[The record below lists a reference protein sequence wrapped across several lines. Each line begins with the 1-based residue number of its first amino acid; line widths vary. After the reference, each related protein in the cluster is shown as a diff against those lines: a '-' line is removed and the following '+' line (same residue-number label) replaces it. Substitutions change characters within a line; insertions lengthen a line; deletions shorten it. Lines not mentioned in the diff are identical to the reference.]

1 MFMLQVETLT
11 KEIEEQDRSYKSR
24 LAAQE
29 KRAHENWVTAR
40 QLERRLEEMKQEG
53 TQLRQRLTQ
62 VEKEKEALLIAK
74 ENGTTTNGGM
84 DADIHQPLSK
94 R

>member
-1 MFMLQVETLT
+1 MT

-29 KRAHENWVTAR
+29 KRAHENWVSAR
-40 QLERRLEEMKQEG
+40 QSERRLEESKQEAA
-53 TQLRQRLTQ
+53 QLRQRLTQ
-62 VEKEKEALLIAK
+62 VEKEKEVLLIAK
-74 ENGTTTNGGM
+74 ENGTTTNGGI
-84 DADIHQPLSK
+84 DADLHKPIAK